1 MTTSSTARDRT
12 PSIQYRENG
21 RRQVEREEARKLRLA
36 MEELDLKQ
44 EEGLFTAARDEAAEL
59 VWKHRNPNAP
69 ENNPDAPYAYPG
81 LTRRGS
87 HQRSQSLGRGEQD
100 LQRTQSKLR
109 KRNSMG
115 SATSGSRSSSL
126 QSRRAASGSSSVE
139 GNAGFSTSP
148 TKEVFKELGA
158 TDTPAPLPKVSSVPS
173 AIAERR
179 RSSGSRRKASGS
191 LFKNPEDQIYE
202 EPEEENPVPAPAVA
216 NPPPP
221 AKLPLQVR
229 RNPFSRVQFA
239 KDNYLV
245 RANTDPV
252 LGSKRFD
259 RFEIHKNPPT
269 QSRNAA
275 YTANL
280 AAAKPTEDVK
290 SDVENDPEVKTK
302 DGKEIRSDDIRA
314 ATGFKLKDRS
324 AKLPTPT
331 VVSDKPGR
339 PIVSFQQDYKPKEI
353 ELKQEVSSHPEP
365 VKEASHAEEPRG
377 TPQVSPYSG
386 SLLVLHS
393 VYRPALVSRT

>member
-1 MTTSSTARDRT
+1 
-12 PSIQYRENG
+12 
-21 RRQVEREEARKLRLA
+21 

-44 EEGLFTAARDEAAEL
+44 EEGLYTAARDEAAEL

-69 ENNPDAPYAYPG
+69 ENNPDAPYVYPG
-81 LTRRGS
+81 LTRKGS
-87 HQRSQSLGRGEQD
+87 HQRSQSLGRGDQD

-126 QSRRAASGSSSVE
+126 QSHRAASGSSSVD
-139 GNAGFSTSP
+139 GIAGFSTSP
-148 TKEVFKELGA
+148 TKEEFKELKA
-158 TDTPAPLPKVSSVPS
+158 TDTSAPLAKASSAPS
-173 AIAERR
+173 ATAERR

-202 EPEEENPVPAPAVA
+202 EPEEESPAPPPAVT

-252 LGSKRFD
+252 LGSKRLD

-275 YTANL
+275 YTANIP
-280 AAAKPTEDVK
+280 ATKFKEEVKPDVK
-290 SDVENDPEVKTK
+290 SDAENNPDVKLK

-331 VVSDKPGR
+331 VVSDRPGR
-339 PIVSFQQDYKPKEI
+339 PIVSFQKDFKPKEI
-353 ELKQEVSSHPEP
+353 ELKQEISSLPPAVPKQISQVVESLGNTQVSSQCQPP
-365 VKEASHAEEPRG
+365 
-377 TPQVSPYSG
+377 
-386 SLLVLHS
+386 
-393 VYRPALVSRT
+393 